1 MRTLLIV
8 LLTLLLSVAALAQA
22 PAPPPYR
29 VIVNSRNSVA
39 SLDRSFLA
47 EAFLKKVVRWPNGDA
62 ILPVDRDANASVRRA
77 FSEDVL
83 KRSLPAIRSYWQQ
96 LIFSGRNVP
105 PPELDT
111 DAAVLEYVSKHK
123 GAVGYVS
130 GTAAQAE
137 GVKVVSV
144 R

>member
-1 MRTLLIV
+1 MRTSSIV
-8 LLTLLLSVAALAQA
+8 VLTLLLSVAALAQA

-29 VIVNSRNSVA
+29 VIVNSRNAVA
-39 SLDRSFLA
+39 SVDRSFLA
-47 EAFLKKVVRWPNGDA
+47 ETFLKKVVRWPNGDA
-62 ILPVDRDANASVRRA
+62 ILPVDRDANSTVRRL

-105 PPELDT
+105 PPELDS
-111 DAAVLEYVSKHK
+111 DAAVLEYVAKHK

-130 GTAAQAE
+130 GAAQGE
-137 GVKVVSV
+137 GIKFVSV